1 MPALLDHADPRLGLR
16 AARAAPNDPM
26 TRAAIRLLGDT
37 LAESGDGVLSGPA
50 VGLPVQIIALRQGD
64 LTGYYLNPTIV
75 SLGPLALSHAET
87 SQHTGPIRRNTPR
100 AKKLTFRG
108 TDLSGVAQQADLS
121 GELALR
127 AQQAFDLLDSPAPLG
142 WLSAFHRALLNERDA
157 PRRQLFEAVN
167 VGLYSTPPYD
177 GSRPETASGLRFS
190 APNIVAVHP
199 DAPGAALTHIDGL
212 DPLRPTGRKNRA
224 LLSLMAALSTGKPAL
239 FSDPS
244 QLDLIVGTL
253 LIIPGMKAFLTTQP
267 DAWPMNAISQ
277 LGLAPSLRSTP
288 LDVQTFDDPLESLK
302 GLDSV
307 LVDLTVPSTT
317 SAPDVPALRNI
328 ARALAGT
335 SGALLCVTQVLDP
348 ELEDRLKTCFTSVYL
363 IEVDDNSKIY
373 CAMKTPIDIGSAR
386 ARLLSR
392 TTKTGAVDL
401 GALLSI
407 PWLSL
412 RKDGQREVL

>member
-75 SLGPLALSHAET
+75 LLGPLALSHAET

-199 DAPGAALTHIDGL
+199 DAPGAALTHI
-212 DPLRPTGRKNRA
+212 
-224 LLSLMAALSTGKPAL
+224 AAPHRTQKPCIT
-239 FSDPS
+239 
-244 QLDLIVGTL
+244 QLDGGT
-253 LIIPGMKAFLTTQP
+253 INGK
-267 DAWPMNAISQ
+267 
-277 LGLAPSLRSTP
+277 
-288 LDVQTFDDPLESLK
+288 
-302 GLDSV
+302 
-307 LVDLTVPSTT
+307 T
-317 SAPDVPALRNI
+317 SAVFGPKP
-328 ARALAGT
+328 
-335 SGALLCVTQVLDP
+335 
-348 ELEDRLKTCFTSVYL
+348 
-363 IEVDDNSKIY
+363 
-373 CAMKTPIDIGSAR
+373 IGSNR
-386 ARLLSR
+386 RNPVDH
-392 TTKTGAVDL
+392 TGNEGIFDNPA
-401 GALLSI
+401 
-407 PWLSL
+407 
-412 RKDGQREVL
+412 